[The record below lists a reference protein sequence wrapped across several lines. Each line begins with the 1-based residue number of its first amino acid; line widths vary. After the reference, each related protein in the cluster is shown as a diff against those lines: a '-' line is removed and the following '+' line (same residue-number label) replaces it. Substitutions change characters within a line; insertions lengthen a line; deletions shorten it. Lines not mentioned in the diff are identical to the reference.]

1 MRLDDGDGE
10 DGGQQLVEIQIYDFR
25 AHDFLLVS
33 LSLSLSLS
41 LTHSLSAVIAT
52 RCKIIGLGMKYSSFA
67 LLSET

>member
-33 LSLSLSLS
+33 LSLSLSL
-41 LTHSLSAVIAT
+41 THSLSAVIAT